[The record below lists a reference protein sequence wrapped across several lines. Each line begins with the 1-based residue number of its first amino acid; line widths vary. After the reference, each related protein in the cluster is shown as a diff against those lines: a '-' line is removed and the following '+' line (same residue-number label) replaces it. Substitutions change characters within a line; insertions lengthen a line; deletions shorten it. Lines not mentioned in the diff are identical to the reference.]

1 MKIAHPKEQY
11 IHTLHIRSQKP
22 LRKSSVV
29 NSAAQSC
36 FAMRRELG
44 LGGTYSTTIRGCQR
58 CNFVL
63 QSALNCLNLKWQLVK
78 HVG

>member
-44 LGGTYSTTIRGCQR
+44 LGGTYSTT
-58 CNFVL
+58 
-63 QSALNCLNLKWQLVK
+63 
-78 HVG
+78 

>member
-44 LGGTYSTTIRGCQR
+44 LGVDT
-58 CNFVL
+58 L
-63 QSALNCLNLKWQLVK
+63 Q
-78 HVG
+78 

>member
-44 LGGTYSTTIRGCQR
+44 LGGTYSTTYLYYTPQ
-58 CNFVL
+58 VY
-63 QSALNCLNLKWQLVK
+63 
-78 HVG
+78 